1 MRKHTITIY
10 TNDEYSLYDILKEV
24 RSEIDRKVFD
34 RQNIRQRKFSGTWEV
49 EKESTSPTWP
59 YWGNYETVAK
69 WESVVVPNSEFIK
82 FQSEQKKASRN
93 HP

>member
-49 EKESTSPTWP
+49 EKDSTSPTWF
-59 YWGNYETVAK
+59 YGGNYETVAK
-69 WESVVVPNSEFIK
+69 WESNIVPNSEFIK
-82 FQSEQKKASRN
+82 FQSEQKKTSRN

>member
-10 TNDEYSLYDILKEV
+10 TNDECSLWDIMREINF
-24 RSEIDRKVFD
+24 EIDRKVFD

-49 EKESTSPTWP
+49 EKNISTIASPYRWK
-59 YWGNYETVAK
+59 YETVAK
-69 WESVVVPNSEFIK
+69 WESNIVPNSEFIK
-82 FQSEQKKASRN
+82 FQSEQKKTSRN